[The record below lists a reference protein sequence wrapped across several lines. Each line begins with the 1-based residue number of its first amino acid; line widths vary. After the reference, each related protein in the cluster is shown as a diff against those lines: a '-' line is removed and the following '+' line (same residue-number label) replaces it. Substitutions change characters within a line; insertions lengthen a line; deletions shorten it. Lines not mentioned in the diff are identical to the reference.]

1 MAGAMKAKILNAQER
16 LELITRTA
24 QWCYD
29 QTECWGHGRFGEGLA
44 YLLWAIA
51 ANDGRPFDST
61 VCPEDFAELVKRGIS
76 LKGKIALARYGQN
89 FRGASPIWRRRP
101 APSA

>member
-1 MAGAMKAKILNAQER
+1 VTSQER
-16 LELITRTA
+16 LDLVNRTA

-29 QTECWGHGRFGEGLA
+29 QTESWGHGRFGEGMA

-61 VCPEDFAELVKRGIS
+61 VCPQDYAELV
-76 LKGKIALARYGQN
+76 LKSNPNGLWSELVAI
-89 FRGASPIWRRRP
+89 GAIV
-101 APSA
+101 

>member
-1 MAGAMKAKILNAQER
+1 MNAQQR
-16 LELITRTA
+16 LDLINRTA

-29 QTECWGHGRFGEGLA
+29 QTESWGHGRFGEGVA

-61 VCPEDFAELVKRGIS
+61 ACPEDYAELVLI
-76 LKGKIALARYGQN
+76 LKANPNGLWDELKAI
-89 FRGASPIWRRRP
+89 GAIV
-101 APSA
+101 